1 MKENIYVL
9 ICVAFVYLCNGQL
22 DRKQPP
28 KDLTMDQIMSRMLGG
43 YDAIANRLTLPGG
56 LVLKEL
62 DMYLTETQFK
72 ALNAKTKRKRRK
84 AISNENGYWRR
95 GVMPYTFSPGRYDS
109 ADQYFVKVA
118 MRELEKYTCLRFIP
132 RTNEQDYVDFIDA
145 QGCWSQLG
153 RQGGRQELSLD
164 RNGCRFKGLYL
175 HEIGHAIGL
184 IHEQN
189 RPDRDEFIRINVQNI
204 QPGLQSQF
212 EKYPESYINTRNVQY
227 DFPSVMHYGVTA
239 FSRDGSSPTISAQPA
254 YKDRE
259 EEIGRVY
266 QKELSFGDV
275 KVLNAMYKCSIHC
288 TNTICNNGGYLDQ
301 NCECI
306 CPDGSSDCQQGKT
319 RQNPGCTNVANDWK
333 CNIWAKQGECRRR
346 PSWMNEN
353 CARACGVC
361 GNEQNIRQD
370 QENKCENIYD
380 ETTCDKWKENGDCVV
395 AEDWMRQNCKKTC
408 KYCDPNN
415 PRPSTNCVNA
425 HSNDAKCR
433 EWALDG
439 ECAINPAWMTVNCA
453 SDCHTCKNNESLP
466 DGGMK
471 TTRGVVVTRPPV
483 VTTPPPTTPTPNNC
497 EDRYPTANC
506 RDFQTKW
513 NFCSIHKMW
522 MEANCMKTCGLCGG
536 GEREKEIDDCK
547 DDNKQ
552 CPVWARGNQ
561 CVINPGYM
569 LKYCMKSCRVCTSG
583 LREGSQQ
590 LVEQFTAESG
600 STRINVNAAHL
611 FSAVFFVI
619 FSVLNC

>member
-1 MKENIYVL
+1 MFVYSTWTSGYDTTEVY
-9 ICVAFVYLCNGQL
+9 ICVVFVYLCNGQL

-62 DMYLTETQFK
+62 DMYLTETQVN

-84 AISNENGYWRR
+84 AISNENGYWRS

-164 RNGCRFKGLYL
+164 RNGCRF
-175 HEIGHAIGL
+175 
-184 IHEQN
+184 
-189 RPDRDEFIRINVQNI
+189 
-204 QPGLQSQF
+204 
-212 EKYPESYINTRNVQY
+212 
-227 DFPSVMHYGVTA
+227 A

-288 TNTICNNGGYLDQ
+288 PNTICNNGGYLDQ
-301 NCECI
+301 YCECI

-370 QENKCENIYD
+370 QENKCENFYD
-380 ETTCDKWKENGDCVV
+380 DTTCDKWKENGDCVV

-569 LKYCMKSCRVCTSG
+569 LKYCMKSCRVCTSA
-583 LREGSQQ
+583 LMNPKQRHIQ
-590 LVEQFTAESG
+590 LLC
-600 STRINVNAAHL
+600 I
-611 FSAVFFVI
+611 VFHGQ
-619 FSVLNC
+619 